1 MGAAAAGAA
10 LAAEA
15 LPWAHAMPPA
25 KHNNPATTPGIRLRM
40 FFVIFNSYS
49 VCP

>member
-15 LPWAHAMPPA
+15 SPSAHAMLPA
-25 KHNNPATTPGIRLRM
+25 KHNNPATTPGIHLRM
-40 FFVIFNSYS
+40 FFVISNSNS
-49 VCP
+49 KCP